1 MKLKNLFFHENN
13 AVIIHA
19 LFLTFIG
26 ALIIYLQQGEINR
39 DGIKYITEAQ
49 FFLEKN
55 YIKAL
60 EGNNWP
66 FFSYLISKAGELLDI
81 SVQFSAH
88 VINLLCFGV
97 ASFFFLKTINY
108 VSNKQTPT
116 IWGSLILL
124 TSIPVMDDYLPMVLR
139 DHGQWAGFMGGVY
152 YFLRWFKEGGI
163 KNAFFWQLSFAIGTL
178 FRPECLAF
186 NILLPLVSLLPQE
199 QRTVEKFLQSI
210 SLGFVVIII
219 SAIIFFIS
227 DFSLD
232 FARLNEFYSRP
243 RAFLL
248 NILTPIELT
257 TNHIHLRYLI
267 ADFSESFKFLFIA
280 YVILYK
286 WIAGLGIFHFALFCY
301 ALKQKLLQKKLLLAL
316 VFLFLIS
323 GVITIINTY
332 ATYILANRY
341 WVMNWWIVYIF
352 AALGLSHLWTSLN
365 AQRSSKHRWIKIS
378 LVFVLLLYFLNVIL
392 DKPEVHFEKQAGNW
406 VMENQLDFNNI
417 YFNNRRVAY
426 YAGQLAFDDV
436 GLQQATEV
444 IQYRYLMIRYLRFS
458 EVKAIKNYQPIH
470 HLPSKQN
477 PKVIVYERVSHD

>member
-1 MKLKNLFFHENN
+1 MKLKNQFFHKNN
-13 AVIIHA
+13 AVITHA
-19 LFLTFIG
+19 LFLTIIG

-49 FFLEKN
+49 FFLERN
-55 YIKAL
+55 YTKAF

-66 FFSYLISKAGELLDI
+66 FFSYLISKVSDLLDI
-81 SVQFSAH
+81 SVQLSAH
-88 VINLLCFGV
+88 IINLMCFGI
-97 ASFFFLKTINY
+97 AALFFLKTISY
-108 VSNKQTPT
+108 VSNKQTSA

-124 TSIPVMDDYLPMVLR
+124 SSIPVMDDYLPMVLR
-139 DHGQWAGFMGGVY
+139 DQGQWAGFMGGVY
-152 YFLRWFKEGGI
+152 YFLKWFNEGRV
-163 KNAFFWQLSFAIGTL
+163 KNAIFWQLSFAIGTL

-186 NILLPLVSLLPQE
+186 NMLLPFVSLLLPE
-199 QRTVEKFLQSI
+199 QRSVEKFLQSI
-210 SLGFVVIII
+210 SLGLVAIII
-219 SAIIFFIS
+219 LVIAYFIS
-227 DFSLD
+227 DISIEL
-232 FARLNEFYSRP
+232 ARLNEFYSRP

-248 NILTPIELT
+248 NILTPLELT
-257 TNHIHLRYLI
+257 TNHIDLRYLI

-286 WIAGLGIFHFALFCY
+286 WIAGLGIFHFAVFYY
-301 ALKQKLLQKKLLLAL
+301 ALKHQLMQKKLLLAL

-323 GVITIINTY
+323 GAITIINTY

-341 WVMNWWIVYIF
+341 WVMNWWVVYIF
-352 AALGLSHLWTSLN
+352 AALGLSHLWSSLN
-365 AQRSSKHRWIKIS
+365 AQKSSKHRWIKIS
-378 LVFVLLLYFLNVIL
+378 LVFVLLFYFLNVIL
-392 DKPEVHFEKQAGNW
+392 DKPQAHFEKQAGNW
-406 VMENQLDFNNI
+406 VMENHLDFNNI

-444 IQYRYLMIRYLRFS
+444 IQYRYLMIRYPRFS
-458 EVKAIKNYQPIH
+458 EVKDIKNYQPIH